1 MHLHRCL
8 SIAAFIALAAAQGK
22 CRFPNGTF
30 LPDDPAWNIYQPCLA
45 ENGPVTT
52 CCALA
57 RSNPPY
63 GNISLGY
70 TQDECLPNG
79 VCMNRIT
86 SNEGER
92 ITTWV
97 SFNFLLVQCARRLTR
112 VYQFIDYCTE
122 NGQKDEATK
131 CANVCSTGDEEL
143 TAKITPC
150 DGTKNSTKW
159 CCGAST
165 DCCSGDSDV
174 KPVELAQI
182 LGAVSSS
189 VVSVS
194 ASATSSATSSSS
206 QASASGVASAAP
218 TAADTG
224 SGSKGLSGG
233 AIAGIVVGALAG
245 LALIAAALF
254 FARRASQKKG
264 AGYEAPSGAG
274 HAQPVEA
281 PAFSPGPERQEMSST
296 VKYAHVAEM
305 PGPPPLELQGDA
317 PVQAPKP

>member
-1 MHLHRCL
+1 MHLHCYL
-8 SIAAFIALAAAQGK
+8 SIAPFIALAAAQGK

-79 VCMNRIT
+79 LCMNRIT

-92 ITTWV
+92 ITTWFV
-97 SFNFLLVQCARRLTR
+97 
-112 VYQFIDYCTE
+112 DYCTE
-122 NGQKDEATK
+122 NGQKDAATK

-143 TAKITPC
+143 TAKITP
-150 DGTKNSTKW
+150 
-159 CCGAST
+159 
-165 DCCSGDSDV
+165 GDSDV

-189 VVSVS
+189 VVGVS
-194 ASATSSATSSSS
+194 ASVTSSATSTAS
-206 QASASGVASAAP
+206 QASASDVASAAP
-218 TAADTG
+218 TAANTQS
-224 SGSKGLSGG
+224 SGSTGLSGG

-254 FARRASQKKG
+254 FARRASQKKK
-264 AGYEAPSGAG
+264 ARYQAPPSAE

-281 PAFSPGPERQEMSST
+281 PAYSPGLERQEMSST
-296 VKYAHVAEM
+296 VKYAHIAEM
-305 PGPPPLELQGDA
+305 PGPPPTELQGDA

>member
-1 MHLHRCL
+1 MYIHRFL
-8 SIAAFIALAAAQGK
+8 SIAPFIALAAAQGK
-22 CRFPNGTF
+22 CRFPNGTL

-63 GNISLGY
+63 GNISLEY

-92 ITTWV
+92 LTTW
-97 SFNFLLVQCARRLTR
+97 
-112 VYQFIDYCTE
+112 FIDYCTE
-122 NGQKDEATK
+122 GGQEDEATK
-131 CANVCSTGDEEL
+131 CANVCSTGNQEL

-159 CCGAST
+159 CCGGST
-165 DCCSGDSDV
+165 DCCSGDSNI

-189 VVSVS
+189 VVSGIT
-194 ASATSSATSSSS
+194 SATSSATSIGS
-206 QASASGVASAAP
+206 QASASGAASSAP
-218 TAADTG
+218 TAANTQS
-224 SGSKGLSGG
+224 SGPQGLRGG
-233 AIAGIVVGALAG
+233 AIAGIVVGALVG
-245 LALIAAALF
+245 LALVAAALF
-254 FARRASQKKG
+254 FARRASQKKKARYG
-264 AGYEAPSGAG
+264 PPPGTEHP
-274 HAQPVEA
+274 QPVEA
-281 PAFSPGPERQEMSST
+281 PAYSPGPERQEMSST

-305 PGPPPLELQGDA
+305 PGPPPIELQGDA
-317 PVQAPKP
+317 PAYAAKP

>member
-1 MHLHRCL
+1 MHIHRYI
-8 SIAAFIALAAAQGK
+8 SIASLVVLAAAQGK
-22 CRFPNGTF
+22 CRFPNGTL

-92 ITTWV
+92 ITTW
-97 SFNFLLVQCARRLTR
+97 
-112 VYQFIDYCTE
+112 FIDYCTE
-122 NGQKDEATK
+122 GGQADEATK
-131 CANVCSTGDEEL
+131 CANVCSTGDQEL

-165 DCCSGDSDV
+165 DCCSGDSDT

-189 VVSVS
+189 VISVS
-194 ASATSSATSSSS
+194 APATSSATSSAS
-206 QASASGVASAAP
+206 QASATGAASAAP
-218 TAADTG
+218 TAANTKN

-245 LALIAAALF
+245 LALIAATLL
-254 FARRASQKKG
+254 FARRASQKKK
-264 AGYEAPSGAG
+264 AGYGPPPGAE

-281 PAFSPGPERQEMSST
+281 PAYSPGPERQEMSST

-305 PGPPPLELQGDA
+305 PGPPPLELQGDPPA
-317 PVQAPKP
+317 QAATKP